1 MTDVKSD
8 LMKVTCGVP
17 QGSVLGPKLFV
28 LYINDIC
35 KVSEVLKMV
44 LFADDTNLYCS
55 GKSLEQLLN
64 TVELELR
71 VFRKWF
77 DVNRLSLN
85 LSKTKFIIFSNR
97 QSNNKVKLTINNEE
111 IERVY
116 GNTFW
121 GVIIDHKLCWKS
133 HINHVKTKMSKSIA
147 ILNITKHILNEKTLY
162 ILYCAAVRIVKRVD
176 YYEPTNNLFINL
188 HALIFLDLAGLD
200 SLQLMYKMYNN
211 LLPNCIQRLFKIRE
225 SQYNLRGL
233 YMFKKVR
240 ARTNAK
246 SRCLSVKG
254 VHLWNKGDKELKVSI
269 SLCKFKKMY
278 KI

>member
-1 MTDVKSD
+1 MALMELVEDISSLMDNNEYTVGVFLDLKKAFDTIDYGLLMMKLERYGIRGKAYAWIKSYLHDIQQFVQINNVKSV

-35 KVSEVLKMV
+35 KVSKVLKMV

-55 GKSLEQLLN
+55 GKSLEQLLI

-71 VFRKWF
+71 VFKKLF
-77 DVNRLSLN
+77 DVNRLLLN
-85 LSKTKFIIFSNR
+85 LSKTKFVIFSNQ

-116 GNTFW
+116 ENKFL

-147 ILNITKHILNEKTLY
+147 ILNRTKHILNEKTLY
-162 ILYCAAVRIVKRVD
+162 ILLRCGVIHIK
-176 YYEPTNNLFINL
+176 PT
-188 HALIFLDLAGLD
+188 
-200 SLQLMYKMYNN
+200 
-211 LLPNCIQRLFKIRE
+211 
-225 SQYNLRGL
+225 
-233 YMFKKVR
+233 
-240 ARTNAK
+240 
-246 SRCLSVKG
+246 
-254 VHLWNKGDKELKVSI
+254 
-269 SLCKFKKMY
+269 
-278 KI
+278 